1 MPISTNEEA
10 FETRRFVKK
19 SPLKPPLGRRGLKM
33 QPHTHF
39 QLYFAPTVLA
49 SYSHHSNKFVNQ
61 FPIFNWDTVDAC
73 QGPKNVS
80 DTRYACIGENRG
92 Q

>member
-1 MPISTNEEA
+1 MPISTNEET

-33 QPHTHF
+33 QPHTHL
-39 QLYFAPTVLA
+39 QLYFAPSVLA

-80 DTRYACIGENRG
+80 DTRHACIGENRG